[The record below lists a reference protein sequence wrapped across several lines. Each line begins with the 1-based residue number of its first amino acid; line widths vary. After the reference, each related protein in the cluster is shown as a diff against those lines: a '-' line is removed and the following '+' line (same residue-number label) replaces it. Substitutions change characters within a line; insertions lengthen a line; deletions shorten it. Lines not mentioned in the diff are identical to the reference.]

1 MPSKNS
7 ITFIKCPRTSGI
19 LIPEIGVDCGLL
31 NVVVP
36 PDIPLTVGVEGV
48 PVVPVV
54 PVTVLVVVVVPVVVA
69 GVVEVVVV
77 SVVVVELGD
86 TVVTTGAT

>member
-1 MPSKNS
+1 MPSKNF

-19 LIPEIGVDCGLL
+19 LIPEIGVECGLL

-36 PDIPLTVGVEGV
+36 PDIPLTVGVEV
-48 PVVPVV
+48 VVVPVV

-77 SVVVVELGD
+77 SVVVVELGE

>member
-7 ITFIKCPRTSGI
+7 NTFIKCPRTSGI

-36 PDIPLTVGVEGV
+36 PDIPLTVGVEV
-48 PVVPVV
+48 VVVPVV

-77 SVVVVELGD
+77 SVVVVELGE